1 MKETEIG
8 YLWLVGVCVFQRT
21 YVHIRKGSGSLT
33 MTTQLKTDEKV
44 DRARSGAQ
52 SIFNLDQQL
61 TFSRTILLQA
71 FPQHIGMSRTCI
83 QFQDCIE
90 IVFDTA
96 TRLWFHKDPRN
107 LAHWHLHSCLLWKSL
122 GNCVLIEIRRNV
134 GGGIRTMWN
143 ADLSLTLCLHRGI
156 FCWNRKKI

>member
-1 MKETEIG
+1 MYSVTGNRSFKGHSGQLFLSNRIPIEYLAFTPLKEAEIG
-8 YLWLVGVCVFQRT
+8 YLRLVLGFVCFKKPMFTFVRE
-21 YVHIRKGSGSLT
+21 GSGSL
-33 MTTQLKTDEKV
+33 TTQLKTDEKV

-52 SIFNLDQQL
+52 GIFNLDQQL

-107 LAHWHLHSCLLWKSL
+107 LAH
-122 GNCVLIEIRRNV
+122 
-134 GGGIRTMWN
+134 
-143 ADLSLTLCLHRGI
+143 
-156 FCWNRKKI
+156 

>member
-1 MKETEIG
+1 MLQK
-8 YLWLVGVCVFQRT
+8 T
-21 YVHIRKGSGSLT
+21 YVHICKRRLRFFDNSAE
-33 MTTQLKTDEKV
+33 TDEKV
-44 DRARSGAQ
+44 DRARSEAD

-107 LAHWHLHSCLLWKSL
+107 LAH
-122 GNCVLIEIRRNV
+122 
-134 GGGIRTMWN
+134 
-143 ADLSLTLCLHRGI
+143 
-156 FCWNRKKI
+156 

>member
-1 MKETEIG
+1 MYSVTGNRSFKQSPNLICCFYSLERNRNRIP
-8 YLWLVGVCVFQRT
+8 LISFGVWVFQRT
-21 YVHIRKGSGSLT
+21 FVHIRKASGSL
-33 MTTQLKTDEKV
+33 TTQLKTDGKV
-44 DRARSGAQ
+44 DGARSGAE

-96 TRLWFHKDPRN
+96 TRLRFHKDPRN
-107 LAHWHLHSCLLWKSL
+107 LAH
-122 GNCVLIEIRRNV
+122 
-134 GGGIRTMWN
+134 
-143 ADLSLTLCLHRGI
+143 
-156 FCWNRKKI
+156 